1 MLGVDDSGGGG
12 CRSGGEG
19 VGFCY
24 GSFVGVY
31 VEVRVTMLVVGDRFN
46 CLLLCCG
53 SGS

>member
-1 MLGVDDSGGGG
+1 MAVVCWNVSG
-12 CRSGGEG
+12 SGGEG